1 LTGVKAAAGEPAE
14 HRVDGIDSVPVKR
27 GSPMEFH
34 IALTDAAPDP
44 AVVQDALFN
53 VDPTAVADLDMSGL
67 VLRVSASATAA
78 DLVEVLRQVG
88 WPVALEQV
96 VQLPSIC
103 CGGCGG

>member
-1 LTGVKAAAGEPAE
+1 LTGVKATLAGTAE
-14 HRVDGIDSVPVKR
+14 HRFRRHHGGVHET

-34 IALTDAAPDP
+34 IALAGASPAPG
-44 AVVQDALFN
+44 VVQDALFD
-53 VDPTAVADLDMSGL
+53 VDPTAVVDLDMSGL

-88 WPVALEQV
+88 WPVTPEQV